1 MRGSAQPSR
10 ASPRSRSRRPGWPGG
25 VGQRRAWHE
34 CELSATRSPAWRR
47 WTRRRWSQ
55 TRSTALGAVTVRSL
69 AGMRLGVRA
78 ALVDGRLVPGDVELA
93 GERVARVG
101 LTARGGDGIA
111 APGLVDL
118 QVNGVPGVSDFH
130 AGDYARAAGP
140 LLRAGTTA
148 VQPTFITAPADE
160 LVAALRALPG
170 AIGPVKVIGAH
181 LEGPFIA
188 AGHLGA
194 HPGEHRRDPDL
205 DLLRR

>member
-78 ALVDGRLVPGDVELA
+78 ALVDGRLVTGDVELD
-93 GERVARVG
+93 GGRVARVG
-101 LTARGGDGIA
+101 LTTRGGDGIA

-118 QVNGVPGVSDFH
+118 QINGVPRL
-130 AGDYARAAGP
+130 AGFAHGEDEHGAGP
-140 LLRAGTTA
+140 PPGRGPAGGPTA
-148 VQPTFITAPADE
+148 RVPP
-160 LVAALRALPG
+160 
-170 AIGPVKVIGAH
+170 
-181 LEGPFIA
+181 
-188 AGHLGA
+188 
-194 HPGEHRRDPDL
+194 
-205 DLLRR
+205 